1 MAQTQTII
9 AGHSHTVCLGVQYES
24 DDSSPKLLDLT
35 NGDSRF
41 QGLAVFLHPSYWDR
55 LAQLAAGRKVALFW
69 SGNQHLAYYLFA
81 SPPLFDFFLSR
92 RPDMPVEANTHI
104 VPETAVRARFAPT
117 FEGLHYVMDR
127 LQTARLDCQPILCGT
142 PPPKGN
148 DGRLRALLANEPY
161 FVSLALAMK
170 AGLQDVE
177 LSPRLL
183 RLKLWLVLQ
192 EMLEDVARAHSVPFL
207 PVSAS
212 VQTGD
217 GFLAEEY
224 WGGDATHANEAYGR
238 VMRDHLAAAL
248 NLPPNSAD

>member
-1 MAQTQTII
+1 
-9 AGHSHTVCLGVQYES
+9 VNRVYL
-24 DDSSPKLLDLT
+24 K
-35 NGDSRF
+35 
-41 QGLAVFLHPSYWDR
+41 
-55 LAQLAAGRKVALFW
+55 AA
-69 SGNQHLAYYLFA
+69 N
-81 SPPLFDFFLSR
+81 P
-92 RPDMPVEANTHI
+92 
-104 VPETAVRARFAPT
+104 
-117 FEGLHYVMDR
+117 
-127 LQTARLDCQPILCGT
+127 DCQPVICGT

-148 DGRLRALLANEPY
+148 DERLRALLANEPY
-161 FVSLALAMK
+161 FVSIALAMK

-192 EMLEDVARAHSVPFL
+192 EMLEDVARTHSVPFL

-212 VQTGD
+212 AQTGD